1 MIKKIITVT
10 IYEDV
15 AELDLPP
22 TAAESSIISAIN
34 TACLG
39 LGYSETEY
47 LPPEIVTH
55 KDLLSAESE
64 TEVILTDVDI
74 ISVIGE

>member
-22 TAAESSIISAIN
+22 TTAENSIISAIN
-34 TACLG
+34 SACLQ

-47 LPPEIVTH
+47 LPPQIVTH
-55 KDLLSAESE
+55 KDLLSSESE
-64 TEVILTDVDI
+64 TEVILTDVNI
-74 ISVIGE
+74 YNVIGE

>member
-22 TAAESSIISAIN
+22 TAAENSIISAIN
-34 TACLG
+34 SACLQ

-47 LPPEIVTH
+47 LPPEVVVY
-55 KDLLSAESE
+55 KDLLSSESE
-64 TEVILTDVDI
+64 TEVVLSDTSTSLPIPT
-74 ISVIGE
+74 